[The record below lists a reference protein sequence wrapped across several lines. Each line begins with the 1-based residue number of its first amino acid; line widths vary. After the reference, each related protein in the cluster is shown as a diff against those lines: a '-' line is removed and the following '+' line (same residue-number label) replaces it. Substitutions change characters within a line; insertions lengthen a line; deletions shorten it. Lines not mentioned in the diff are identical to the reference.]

1 MKSISFLFPVN
12 GKNLSGGLKV
22 VCEYANRFAVA
33 GYDVH
38 IVYAGSIF
46 FSKKTIRYKLS
57 GVVRYIQTLFRGYSC
72 KGWFSLD
79 HRVKEHWAF
88 SLNQRHVPETD
99 VYIAT
104 APYTAMYLNE
114 YDIDASRKF
123 YFIQGYENWG
133 GVTDQKLR
141 ETYHYPATKIVIS
154 NWLQRILAEEGQKS
168 TLIPNGFDFEKFKVL
183 TPIEQKDKYSV
194 TMVYHS
200 MELKDCNLG
209 FNALDKV
216 HQKIPQLRVKLF
228 GLPPKPDNLPDWY
241 DYTQRPDAE
250 THCRLYD
257 ESAIFIATSRSEGWG
272 LTLGESMLCGCAVCC
287 TDIDGYKEMAVDKEN
302 ALLSPVG
309 DVERMAENIT
319 YLIEND
325 ELRVRLAQAAN
336 ESIRKFNWNNSFKI
350 YKKLID
356 TNGREK

>member
-22 VCEYANRFAVA
+22 VCEYANRFADV

-46 FSKKTIRYKLS
+46 YAQKSFRFKLS
-57 GVVRYIQTLFRGYSC
+57 GIVRYLQTYFCGYSC
-72 KGWFSLD
+72 KEWFPLNSK
-79 HRVKEHWAF
+79 VKEHWAF
-88 SLNQRHVPETD
+88 SLNERHVPKTD

-133 GVTDQKLR
+133 GMNDERLR
-141 ETYHYPATKIVIS
+141 KTYHYPATKIVIS
-154 NWLQRILAEEGQKS
+154 RWLQRILAEEGQDAVF
-168 TLIPNGFDFEKFKVL
+168 IPNGFDFEKFKL
-183 TPIEQKDKYSV
+183 NTPIEKKDKYSV

-200 MELKDCNLG
+200 MDLKDCDLG
-209 FNALDKV
+209 FRALDIV
-216 HQKIPQLRVKLF
+216 HQKYPQLQVKMF
-228 GLPPKPDNLPDWY
+228 GLPEKPSDLPDWY
-241 DYTQRPDAE
+241 SYIQRPDAK

-272 LTLGESMLCGCAVCC
+272 LTVGESMLCGCAVCC
-287 TDIDGYKEMAVDKEN
+287 TDIDGYKEMAIDNEN

-309 DVERMAENIT
+309 DAEAMAANIIR
-319 YLIEND
+319 LIEMD
-325 ELRVRLAQAAN
+325 EVRY
-336 ESIRKFNWNNSFKI
+336 SIAKSGLQSIQQFNWNKSFDN
-350 YKKLID
+350 YKRLID
-356 TNGREK
+356 NNGFK

>member
-22 VCEYANRFAVA
+22 VCEYANRFADA

-46 FSKKTIRYKLS
+46 YSKKSLRFKLS
-57 GVVRYIQTLFRGYSC
+57 GIVRYLQTWFYGYSC
-72 KGWFSLD
+72 KSWFPLD
-79 HRVKEHWAF
+79 KRVKEHWAF
-88 SLNQRHVPETD
+88 SLNQRHVPNTD

-114 YDIDASRKF
+114 YKIDAERKF

-133 GVTDQKLR
+133 GVTDQRLR
-141 ETYHYPATKIVIS
+141 ETYHYPSTKIVIS
-154 NWLQRILAEEGQKS
+154 KWLQRILREEGQDAVF
-168 TLIPNGFDFEKFKVL
+168 IPNGFDFEKFKLL
-183 TPIEQKDKYSV
+183 TPIEKKDKYAV
-194 TMVYHS
+194 TMVFHS

-209 FNALDKV
+209 FRALEIV
-216 HQKIPQLRVKLF
+216 HQKYPQLHVRLF
-228 GLPPKPDNLPDWY
+228 GLPSQPENLPDWY
-241 DYTQRPDAE
+241 TYHQRPDAK

-272 LTLGESMLCGCAVCC
+272 LTIGESMLCGCAVCC
-287 TDIDGYKEMAVDKEN
+287 TDIDGYREMAVNEEN

-309 DVERMAENIT
+309 DAVAMAANIIR
-319 YLIEND
+319 LIEND
-325 ELRVRLAQAAN
+325 ELRIRVAKKGS
-336 ESIRKFNWNNSFKI
+336 ESIRQFNWNNSFKI